1 MKLRRRTRSQ
11 SIVEDKP
18 ISHVKTMIILIKV
31 KLKIEIVQIKDIDLS
46 SGWYTIVVE
55 NASMGQWALVYD
67 IKNTEDE
74 KLQGTYCSATS
85 ASRAII
91 TGVPRQL
98 KGTLNS
104 WKFYIRLEIKMTF
117 MSSQVPKKLAV
128 PILGI
133 LK

>member
-1 MKLRRRTRSQ
+1 
-11 SIVEDKP
+11 
-18 ISHVKTMIILIKV
+18 MIILIKV

-74 KLQGTYCSATS
+74 KLQGTCCSSTS

-104 WKFYIRLEIKMTF
+104 WKFYMRLEIKMTF
-117 MSSQVPKKLAV
+117 VSSQVPKKLAV